1 MQRLLLELPEL
12 VDSFAER
19 MIHGDKGTRTTGNRP
34 NLPDPGGRVREVS
47 RAVRSPVMRIAVY
60 CGAHHGARPEYTTAA
75 RRLGESLSE
84 RGHDLVYGGG
94 HVGLMGVVADAV
106 LRGGREV
113 TGVITEHLMKWEVGH
128 DAVSELVVVPDMA
141 ARKRVMYEMAD
152 AYIALPGGVGTLEEL
167 FEVLCWRT
175 LGLHPR
181 PIGLLEVEGYWSHLV
196 TFLDH
201 AVDEGFLSHENR
213 GLLLVDDDI
222 EHLLDDL
229 AAERT
234 TPTL

>member
-1 MQRLLLELPEL
+1 
-12 VDSFAER
+12 
-19 MIHGDKGTRTTGNRP
+19 
-34 NLPDPGGRVREVS
+34 
-47 RAVRSPVMRIAVY
+47 MRIAVY

-75 RRLGESLSE
+75 RRLGESLAE

-128 DAVSELVVVPDMA
+128 DAVTDLIVVPDMA
-141 ARKRVMYEMAD
+141 QRKAVMYEMAD

-181 PIGLLEVEGYWSHLV
+181 PVGLLQVEEYWTHLI

-201 AVDEGFLSHENR
+201 AVGEGFLSGQSR
-213 GLLLVDDDI
+213 GLLIVDDDI

-229 AAERT
+229 TAERT
-234 TPTL
+234 TPTV

>member
-1 MQRLLLELPEL
+1 MSVIPLQPQTLDDAPIHELHVRRLLVAIDGSPEAELAL
-12 VDSFAER
+12 
-19 MIHGDKGTRTTGNRP
+19 
-34 NLPDPGGRVREVS
+34 
-47 RAVRSPVMRIAVY
+47 RAAMTAI
-60 CGAHHGARPEYTTAA
+60 EYDQAA
-75 RRLGESLSE
+75 
-84 RGHDLVYGGG
+84 
-94 HVGLMGVVADAV
+94 
-106 LRGGREV
+106 
-113 TGVITEHLMKWEVGH
+113 ITL
-128 DAVSELVVVPDMA
+128 LVVVPDMA